1 MKLIIWSAVVLAA
14 VGVGY
19 WFVINNN
26 GVVDS
31 LREPPSQEAV
41 SAQSDDA
48 GTQSGEVRRTVVR
61 IAAAPTATPSTLRLL
76 ISTHVPPT
84 PTATPLPTPTPT
96 PTPTP
101 LPPTATPTPLPSP
114 TPAPPPDTSRRI
126 PLVYDSSIRAGVSE
140 DAVNAMRKDMLKM
153 INFARGRAG
162 VSPLTLGRNRS
173 AQAHAEYMRDNCVV
187 SHSGSGG
194 SSVRDRWLR
203 SGGNSYAG
211 VGENVSGWRDCY
223 FRIPSSRTLF
233 RYVDQLM
240 DGLLESPGH
249 RRNILNPDYD
259 EVHLGFAISPYGM
272 WVAQVFVIRR

>member
-1 MKLIIWSAVVLAA
+1 
-14 VGVGY
+14 
-19 WFVINNN
+19 
-26 GVVDS
+26 
-31 LREPPSQEAV
+31 
-41 SAQSDDA
+41 
-48 GTQSGEVRRTVVR
+48 
-61 IAAAPTATPSTLRLL
+61 
-76 ISTHVPPT
+76 
-84 PTATPLPTPTPT
+84 
-96 PTPTP
+96 
-101 LPPTATPTPLPSP
+101 
-114 TPAPPPDTSRRI
+114 
-126 PLVYDSSIRAGVSE
+126 
-140 DAVNAMRKDMLKM
+140 MRKDMLKM